1 MQIVPATAAHHA
13 TPKGSLL
20 RVLGV
25 SFGIA
30 VTLGSTIGIGILR
43 TPGTVA
49 QHLGSVGLV
58 IAVWAIGGLY
68 AIVGALAVAELATM
82 LPRAG
87 GWYVYA
93 RRALG
98 EYAGFTV
105 GWINW
110 VSFCTA
116 VASISIAIGEYAGR
130 LAPVLAGRAKA
141 IAVAVLL
148 VFTLMHWLGVRVGGR
163 AQEWTSFTAAL
174 GFVALVVACFVVGG
188 TTASVGVEPA
198 GAAGSTTIAALP
210 VALAIAFQSVIF
222 TYDGWYGAIYFS
234 EEDTDPTRNLPRA
247 MIGSVLVIVTLYL
260 LVNLALLHV
269 LPLSRVAASQL
280 AAADAAQVMFGARG
294 EAIITALSVL
304 SLLSVMNAG
313 FMQTARILYGMSR
326 DGLFLPEVAVVNRRG
341 TPTMALLAGSAVEI
355 LLVVSGTFEKLLA
368 ITAFFFVVMY
378 GSGFVSLFVLRA
390 REPDLPRPFKAWGY
404 PATVLIAVGLSFVF
418 LVGVIVSDSANS
430 LYALMAMAAGYPV
443 YLASKSMISA
453 RETDSG
459 GF

>member
-1 MQIVPATAAHHA
+1 
-13 TPKGSLL
+13 
-20 RVLGV
+20 
-25 SFGIA
+25 
-30 VTLGSTIGIGILR
+30 
-43 TPGTVA
+43 
-49 QHLGSVGLV
+49 
-58 IAVWAIGGLY
+58 
-68 AIVGALAVAELATM
+68 
-82 LPRAG
+82 
-87 GWYVYA
+87 
-93 RRALG
+93 
-98 EYAGFTV
+98 
-105 GWINW
+105 
-110 VSFCTA
+110 
-116 VASISIAIGEYAGR
+116 
-130 LAPVLAGRAKA
+130 
-141 IAVAVLL
+141 
-148 VFTLMHWLGVRVGGR
+148 
-163 AQEWTSFTAAL
+163 
-174 GFVALVVACFVVGG
+174 
-188 TTASVGVEPA
+188 
-198 GAAGSTTIAALP
+198 
-210 VALAIAFQSVIF
+210 
-222 TYDGWYGAIYFS
+222 
-234 EEDTDPTRNLPRA
+234 
-247 MIGSVLVIVTLYL
+247 VIVTLYL

-390 REPDLPRPFKAWGY
+390 REPGLPRPFKAWGY

-453 RETDSG
+453 RDTDSG